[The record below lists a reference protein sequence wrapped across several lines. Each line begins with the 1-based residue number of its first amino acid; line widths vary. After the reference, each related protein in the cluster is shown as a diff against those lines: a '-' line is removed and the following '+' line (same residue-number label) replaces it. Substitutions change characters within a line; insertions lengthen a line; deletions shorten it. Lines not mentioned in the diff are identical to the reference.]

1 MVGGL
6 KLCDKIDNSISPD
19 KDETAML
26 KPFAQKIMKVMLDA
40 DQDKQ
45 VWQSQLA
52 EGVGNTFGLD
62 KKRHEGLEKYISR
75 VLLQFLVNEVDIG
88 EDAVLGGL

>member
-1 MVGGL
+1 
-6 KLCDKIDNSISPD
+6 
-19 KDETAML
+19 ML

-88 EDAVLGGL
+88 EDTVLGGL